1 MSFEAF
7 EKAWESPSPPAHK
20 LVLLAVADQADEY
33 GCAVVNLGSLGRK
46 CNMTLAEVQTALDNL
61 TAAGEVSV
69 EGRQGESLL
78 VRVYPNHT
86 FQPGQSPLRQLFGR
100 GGEG

>member
-1 MSFEAF
+1 MSLEAF
-7 EKAWESPSPPAHK
+7 EKAWENPSPPAHK

-46 CNMTLAEVQTALDNL
+46 CNMTLAEVQIALDNL

-69 EGRQGESLL
+69 EAARRKPAGAS
-78 VRVYPNHT
+78 VS
-86 FQPGQSPLRQLFGR
+86 QSHVPARAIPLAATV
-100 GGEG
+100 

>member
-33 GCAVVNLGSLGRK
+33 GCAVVNLSSLGRK
-46 CNMTLAEVQTALDNL
+46 CNMTLSEVQIALDNL
-61 TAAGEVSV
+61 TAAGEISV
-69 EGRQGESLL
+69 KGQQGKSLL
-78 VRVYPNHT
+78 VRVFPAHA
-86 FQPGQSPLRQLFGR
+86 FQSGQSPLRQLFGR